1 MKTTNLISKLNKLKI
16 EHTIIDINGYNK
28 DIVFVINGITFYAGF
43 NSNKNVIEDYHREIC
58 YNVSEQEMQRRFFD
72 NFNQLLR
79 YAKA

>member
-43 NSNKNVIEDYHREIC
+43 NTNKNVIEDYHREIC